1 MSGTETIAAISTPIG
16 PGGIGIIR
24 LSGPAALPI
33 VAGLTSVGPN
43 DVNTRPSHTTS
54 LTKIIDPA
62 TGVLVDEALV
72 TIMKAPNSYTREDVI
87 EINCHS
93 GMPTLRAV
101 LNLVLA
107 GGARLAEPGEFTKR
121 AFLSGR
127 IDLTQA
133 QAVISLI
140 EAQSDAAARAAA
152 SQAEGHVSARINA
165 YRQELIGL
173 AAELEAAIDFSDEEI
188 GPVDAGRLRRQI
200 EAVGEGIEELLK
212 RVEQGRIIDNGL
224 TAVIVGRPNVGK
236 SSLLNALAM
245 EDKAIVS
252 PQPGT
257 TRDVVESRVMLGD
270 VPVQIKDTAGWRVPG
285 DDIETQGIIKTQ
297 AALAAADLVI
307 LVLDGSESLKAEDL
321 ELIGVFKKNTVVVAA
336 INKSDL
342 PQRLNADDLP
352 IAVKDGLIVRL
363 SARTGDGLDSLS
375 AGVAGMIGRL
385 KSAEGNEAIMAGAQ
399 QEQDLI
405 RAKASLSGALAA
417 SAGSYGEEIVSVFV
431 KEAIVHLGRFCGH
444 DVGEEV
450 LSEIFSRFCIG
461 K

>member
-24 LSGPAALPI
+24 LSGPEALSI
-33 VAGLTSVGPN
+33 VDGLTCGQKSLAA
-43 DVNTRPSHTTS
+43 RRSHTTL

-62 TGVLVDEALV
+62 TGALIDEALV
-72 TIMKAPNSYTREDVI
+72 TVMKAPNSYTREDVV

-93 GMPTLRAV
+93 GLPTLRSV

-133 QAVISLI
+133 QAIISLI
-140 EAQSDAAARAAA
+140 EAQSDAASRAAVA
-152 SQAEGHVSARINA
+152 QAGGHVSAQINA

-173 AAELEAAIDFSDEEI
+173 AAELEAAIDFSEEEES
-188 GPVDAGRLRRQI
+188 PEDVGRIHQQI
-200 EAVGEGIEELLK
+200 EAVGRGIKELIK
-212 RVEQGRIIDNGL
+212 RVEQGRIIDHGL

-245 EDKAIVS
+245 EEKAIVS
-252 PQPGT
+252 PQAGT
-257 TRDVVESRVMLGD
+257 TRDIVESRIMLGD
-270 VPVQIKDTAGWRVPG
+270 IPVQIKDTAGWRLPG
-285 DDIETQGIIKTQ
+285 DDIEAQGIAKAR
-297 AALAAADLVI
+297 AALDTADLVM
-307 LVLDGSESLKAEDL
+307 LVLDGSESLKKEDL
-321 ELIGVFKKNTVVVAA
+321 ELMDLFGATATVVV
-336 INKSDL
+336 IVNKSDL
-342 PQRLNADDLP
+342 PRMLNVDDLP
-352 IAVKDGLIVRL
+352 ASVNGGLTVHL
-363 SARTGDGLDSLS
+363 SATTGDGLNKLG
-375 AGVAGMIGRL
+375 AGVAGTLCRL
-385 KSAEGNEAIMAGAQ
+385 KAAEGNEAIMAGVK

-405 RAKASLSGALAA
+405 RAKLSLSEALAA
-417 SAGSYGEEIVSVFV
+417 SAASYGEEVVAVFV
-431 KEAIVHLGRFCGH
+431 KDAIVSLGRFCGH
-444 DVGEEV
+444 EVDDEV